1 MTHDVLPT
9 LAKTFA
15 FIKRSIPL
23 FHADEPVIRDYLS
36 LPSCEVG
43 KNIALMVSYDHINEN

>member
-43 KNIALMVSYDHINEN
+43 KNIALMVSYNHINEN